1 MLDSTE
7 SILVSCSLAP
17 GRLPRARFASF
28 FFSPTSFRVR
38 RAHLLRW
45 SSNIK
50 TTWKANSSAKTLR
63 DQKTLLE
70 RSAASCLLKRRTS
83 RSLDL
88 EGLQVSRTGCS
99 KFSLPHQRQVSV
111 EPNAVAS
118 DVPRRHLYS
127 ERQTGR
133 VEKSFGLLPWLQ
145 KSAK

>member
-7 SILVSCSLAP
+7 STLVSCWPAP
-17 GRLPRARFASF
+17 GRLDRARFASF

-45 SSNIK
+45 SSNIN
-50 TTWKANSSAKTLR
+50 TTLKASSSAKTLQ
-63 DQKTLLE
+63 DYYTLPE
-70 RSAASCLLKRRTS
+70 RSATSCLLKRGTS
-83 RSLDL
+83 RPLGP

-99 KFSLPHQRQVSV
+99 KFSLPHQRQVNV

-133 VEKSFGLLPWLQ
+133 VEKSFGLLP
-145 KSAK
+145 